1 MRSYAAISGWAIA
14 NVPGL
19 AGFKHYPGPD
29 LPDDPGKFVLWTRY
43 GGPGEE
49 LEGVLDGVAWQAR
62 VVGDQNDYN
71 SAENAADALDVALL
85 SLFSQHIAGIWVST
99 VRRVG
104 GAPNSLMVDD
114 ADRTHMVCSYI
125 VSTELALS
133 N

>member
-1 MRSYAAISGWAIA
+1 MRSYSQMKAWAIA

-19 AGFKHYPGPD
+19 NGFTHYPGPE
-29 LPDDPGKFVLWTRY
+29 LPDDPGKIVVWTRY

-49 LEGVLDGVAWQAR
+49 LEGVMDGISWQAR
-62 VVGDQNDYN
+62 VIGGQGDYE
-71 SAENAADALDVALL
+71 SAESAADALDVALL
-85 SLFSQHIAGIWVST
+85 SVGTQTVGGTRVSG

-104 GAPNSLMVDD
+104 GAPNPLMVDD

-125 VSTELALS
+125 VSTELALT